1 MIRIITDSASD
12 LTKEEILEDNIDV
25 IPLHITIGGK
35 EYLDRVDITSEE
47 FFKKLIENTELPKT
61 SQATPISFINE
72 FEKFPDDEII
82 CITMSKKLSGT
93 YQSACVA
100 ASDFDNVC
108 VIDSENVTVGQKILV
123 KLAARLIKEGKSFK
137 EIVDT
142 LNQKKEN
149 IKLIALLDTLEYLKK
164 GGRISAVTA
173 VIGTF
178 LNVKPVVEIKKG
190 EVKILGKARGSKMGN
205 NKLREKIEEYGGID
219 FEMPFSLAYSGLD
232 NSLLMKYIEDSKD
245 VYPEN
250 TSFDITLIGSTI
262 GTHVGPG
269 AIAVAFFSK

>member
-1 MIRIITDSASD
+1 MNLCYIYLLNNYQIVKEG
-12 LTKEEILEDNIDV
+12 TKEEILEDNIDV

-108 VIDSENVTVGQKILV
+108 VIDSENVTVVDFWAPWCGPCRKISPIIDELSTELAGKVKVVKVNTDENLKITQEFSISGIPSILIFNKGEAVERLVGLMQK
-123 KLAARLIKEGKSFK
+123 S
-137 EIVDT
+137 
-142 LNQKKEN
+142 Q
-149 IKLIALLDTLEYLKK
+149 LIANLEKHL
-164 GGRISAVTA
+164 
-173 VIGTF
+173 
-178 LNVKPVVEIKKG
+178 
-190 EVKILGKARGSKMGN
+190 
-205 NKLREKIEEYGGID
+205 
-219 FEMPFSLAYSGLD
+219 
-232 NSLLMKYIEDSKD
+232 
-245 VYPEN
+245 
-250 TSFDITLIGSTI
+250 
-262 GTHVGPG
+262 
-269 AIAVAFFSK
+269 